1 MKITNSNTIRS
12 SQRELIDS
20 INAELD
26 WGAIEQLLLEKHK
39 FTLQDE
45 VDYKNG
51 DLVVFK
57 EKIAY
62 QFDFEIKVS
71 LSVTFGRDGEC
82 LELSTSGGDETEK
95 TEKKTVPA
103 GDRALDP
110 DPDRDGESGARKD
123 ISSMAS
129 SIAGM
134 ISDINNGGR

>member
-20 INAELD
+20 VNAELD

-51 DLVVFK
+51 DLVVYK
-57 EKIAY
+57 DKIAY

-82 LELSTSGGDETEK
+82 LELSTSGSDETEK
-95 TEKKTVPA
+95 AENKTVSV
-103 GDRALDP
+103 GDEAF
-110 DPDRDGESGARKD
+110 DPDRDGDPSARKD
-123 ISSMAS
+123 LSSMAS